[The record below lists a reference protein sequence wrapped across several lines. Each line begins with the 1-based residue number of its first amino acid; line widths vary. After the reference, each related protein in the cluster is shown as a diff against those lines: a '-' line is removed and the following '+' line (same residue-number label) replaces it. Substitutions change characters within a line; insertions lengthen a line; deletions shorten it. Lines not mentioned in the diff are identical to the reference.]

1 MVLGGGS
8 TMVLGGP
15 TMVLEV
21 PPWGW
26 GEEVP
31 LQTFRFT
38 DLSILSTNLPVISNR
53 CTDRSRFFR
62 YKLTGDV
69 IGVGVGCD
77 TLPQSSPLRP

>member
-1 MVLGGGS
+1 MVLGGSHNG
-8 TMVLGGP
+8 VGRFHHGVGG
-15 TMVLEV
+15 
-21 PPWGW
+21 G
-26 GEEVP
+26 VP

-53 CTDRSRFFR
+53 FTYRSRFFR